1 MSLYIGLQK
10 YNNYITITMFYKTF
24 LWVLL
29 LFSSFSYSHAASI
42 SHVQLVKSDWS
53 AFEYDLINRGEI
65 PLKYI
70 LSDDNNLLFEING
83 EGFVGFDIAGSLRVI
98 VDGEIFEAQV
108 FFRINTEEKIFFR
121 TTEIRDLVLNNSKRK
136 SFQFEFCPTENGV
149 RSSCVR
155 SETLTITDD
164 EWAFNDTY
172 FHLQYYLEDT
182 KINDA
187 KKRID
192 TKHTPIIAVIDDGV
206 SINHADLR
214 NNIWRN
220 TWEVQWNGIDD
231 DGNGFVDD
239 FNGWN
244 FVDNN
249 SILAPKWTHGTN
261 VASIIGA
268 TSGNS
273 FGITGVANDVEIMPI
288 ITCSDTGCGNIWE
301 AIKYAVDNGADI
313 INLSLWGQWFGYNTQ
328 NDAIIQYAV
337 ERGVIVVIAAGN
349 GDQFLTGQGIDTTL
363 NKIGP
368 VCNEKIPS
376 DVIGVSALS
385 VYSDKSEN
393 GQLTSW
399 SNFWN
404 CADISAYGESIV
416 ALNTSGWYSVID
428 GTSFSA
434 PIISWVIGLGFN
446 AHGKANNASVHAALV
461 ASKNKWL
468 GIDAVKY
475 VENIAK
481 EISREKRGEIAT
493 EQIFQTQI
501 MIPENKYI
509 ALFRSRLWDRLK
521 PFPTGT
527 LIKLTNQ
534 ISDLLA
540 RGISGNIKLKVEAL
554 DLLIREEISSR

>member
-1 MSLYIGLQK
+1 
-10 YNNYITITMFYKTF
+10 MFYKIL

-29 LFSSFSYSHAASI
+29 LFSAFSFTHAASI
-42 SHVQLVKSDWS
+42 SDIQLVKSDGS

-70 LSDDNNLLFEING
+70 LSDNNNLLFQING
-83 EGFVGFDIAGSLRVI
+83 EGFVGFDIAGSLRVV
-98 VDGEIFEAQV
+98 VDRDIFEAQV
-108 FFRINTEEKIFFR
+108 FFRTNTEEKIFFR
-121 TTEIRDLVLNNSKRK
+121 TTEIRNLVLNNSKKK
-136 SFQFEFCPTENGV
+136 SFQFEFCPTENNV

-164 EWAFNDTY
+164 TGGFNDTY
-172 FHLQYYLEDT
+172 SHLQYYLEDT

-187 KKRID
+187 KKRVSA
-192 TKHTPIIAVIDDGV
+192 KHTPVIAVIDDGV

-214 NNIWRN
+214 DNIWRN
-220 TWEVQWNGIDD
+220 TWEIQGNGIDD

-268 TSGNS
+268 TSGNN
-273 FGITGVANDVEIMPI
+273 FGITGVVNDLQIMPI
-288 ITCSDTGCGNIWE
+288 ITCSSDGGCGNV
-301 AIKYAVDNGADI
+301 ATSIKYAVDNGADI
-313 INLSLWGQWFGYNTQ
+313 INLSLWGQWFGYDTK
-328 NDAIIQYAV
+328 NDAAIQYAV
-337 ERGVIVVIAAGN
+337 ERGVIVVIAGGN
-349 GDQFLTGQGIDTTL
+349 GDQLLTGQGIDTTL

-368 VCNEKIPS
+368 VCNERSPS

-399 SNFWN
+399 SNFWA
-404 CADISAYGESIV
+404 CTDISAYGESIV
-416 ALNTSGWYSVID
+416 ALNTSGGYSVID

-434 PIISWVIGLGFN
+434 PIITGVIGLGFN
-446 AHGKANNASVHAALV
+446 AHGRASNQSVHTALL

-468 GIDAVKY
+468 GIDAIKY
-475 VENIAK
+475 VQNISK
-481 EISREKRGEIAT
+481 EISKEKTPET
-493 EQIFQTQI
+493 ENQQVPTTQIQTQT
-501 MIPENKYI
+501 PEPQVTQSQNKYI
-509 ALFRSRLWDRLK
+509 SLFRKRLGNKLE

-527 LIKLTNQ
+527 LIRLTGQ
-534 ISDLLA
+534 ISDLLE